1 MKKENLN
8 TEDSKLTANELLDQ
22 YYLSAKD
29 LTVIIPNLK
38 IEKARVYI
46 SEIRKEMEKKGFFVP
61 KSRPYMALTKL
72 VKKKFGL

>member
-46 SEIRKEMEKKGFFVP
+46 SEIRKEMEEKGFFVP

>member
-38 IEKARVYI
+38 IEKARIYI
-46 SEIRKEMEKKGFFVP
+46 SEIQKEMKDKGIFVP
-61 KSRPYMALTKL
+61 ETRTKVALTKL